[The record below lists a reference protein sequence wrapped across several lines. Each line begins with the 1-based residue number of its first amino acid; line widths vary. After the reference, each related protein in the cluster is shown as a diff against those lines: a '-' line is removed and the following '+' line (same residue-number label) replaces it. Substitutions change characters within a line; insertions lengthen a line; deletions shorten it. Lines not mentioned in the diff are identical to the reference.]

1 MISLQGGRTR
11 RPRIAITL
19 GDPSGIG
26 PEVALKAAS
35 DRRVRQACHPVLTG
49 PRDLWQQFAKL
60 LKIDLA
66 GLELHDIYCSK
77 FNLAPGQE
85 SAQTGR
91 IAAESVVA
99 ACLMA
104 LDGAADAMA
113 TAPLSKKAM
122 ALAGYR
128 QTAHTELLAALCGAR
143 HCAMMFAAGELKV
156 ALATIHVPLA
166 KVPGLI
172 TGELISEKL
181 RLLDGALRDLWGIK
195 KPRLAVLGLNPH
207 AGEQGLMGTEEER
220 VITPAVARA
229 AKEGLSVIG
238 PLSAEAGFRLG
249 QTGRADALLAMYHD
263 QGLLPLKTQGGATN
277 ITLGLPFVRTS
288 PDHGTA
294 LDLAWQNRADPEPMV
309 RAVLLA
315 AQLAQRGREKIG
327 NQKRKGT

>member
-1 MISLQGGRTR
+1 
-11 RPRIAITL
+11 
-19 GDPSGIG
+19 
-26 PEVALKAAS
+26 
-35 DRRVRQACHPVLTG
+35 
-49 PRDLWQQFAKL
+49 
-60 LKIDLA
+60 
-66 GLELHDIYCSK
+66 
-77 FNLAPGQE
+77 
-85 SAQTGR
+85 
-91 IAAESVVA
+91 
-99 ACLMA
+99 
-104 LDGAADAMA
+104 
-113 TAPLSKKAM
+113 
-122 ALAGYR
+122 
-128 QTAHTELLAALCGAR
+128 
-143 HCAMMFAAGELKV
+143 MMFAAGELKV